1 MVVSA
6 STNQVWTKITIRSYA
21 HVFCHSESDRS
32 SVRIQSGKIFNPL
45 WFSRLDVHANNA
57 TSELYKA
64 RKELKINFYS
74 ASNFDEILVNT
85 PLGSISFESKKVYFT
100 VAIR

>member
-1 MVVSA
+1 MIS
-6 STNQVWTKITIRSYA
+6 N
-21 HVFCHSESDRS
+21 FCGLL
-32 SVRIQSGKIFNPL
+32 RIKGGKIFNPL

-64 RKELKINFYS
+64 RKELNINFYS

-85 PLGSISFESKKVYFT
+85 PLGSISFESKKVFFSF
-100 VAIR
+100 IIEWNNF